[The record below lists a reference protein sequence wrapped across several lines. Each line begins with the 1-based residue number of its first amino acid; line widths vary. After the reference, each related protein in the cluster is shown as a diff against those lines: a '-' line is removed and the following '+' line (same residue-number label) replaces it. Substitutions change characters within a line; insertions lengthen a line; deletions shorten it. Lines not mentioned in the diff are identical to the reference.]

1 MKVSCL
7 QENLARALNVVGRA
21 VASRSTTY
29 PILTHVL
36 LATDNGRLKVAA
48 TNLETGITC
57 WIGAKVEG
65 EGAITVPA
73 RTFTD
78 LIALLPPDKIDLEV
92 NVRTQSLHIR
102 SGRTDANLKGVD
114 AQEFPIIPSFAPDA
128 AMAFIEAGALKK
140 LVSQVSFAASTDENR
155 PSLTGV
161 LTKIEDSRVTMVAT
175 DGFRLSLRSSTLK
188 DQATLPE
195 NAPPLLIPA
204 RAVTEVAR
212 VLGDQEK
219 PVAVSF
225 TPSHNQVIFH
235 GENIDV
241 VAQLIEHK
249 FPQYESIIP
258 RKYDTRTVV
267 NTAEFLKACR
277 QASIFARESADA
289 VRLTI
294 KPGEDPLPGQ
304 LLVAARADQTG
315 ENLIQL
321 EALISGNALEI
332 GFNVRYLI
340 EVLSVIDAPQVALET
355 TGATSPAVIRAVG
368 DDQFLHLIMPMNLA
382 KTQPA

>member
-7 QENLARALNVVGRA
+7 QENLARALSIVGRA
-21 VASRSTTY
+21 VASRATTL

-36 LATDNGRLKVAA
+36 LATDNGRLKVSA

-57 WIGAKVEG
+57 WIGAKVES
-65 EGAITVPA
+65 EGAITIPA
-73 RTFTD
+73 RTFSD
-78 LIALLPPDKIDLEV
+78 LVTLLPPDKVDLEV
-92 NVRTQSLHIR
+92 NVRTHTLQIR
-102 SGRTDANLKGVD
+102 GGRTDASLKGVD
-114 AQEFPIIPSFAPDA
+114 AQEFPIIPSFDPNA
-128 AMAFIEAGALKK
+128 AVAIVEAGALKK
-140 LVSQVSFAASTDENR
+140 LVTQVSFAASTDENR

-161 LTKIEDSRVTMVAT
+161 LTKIEDSRITMVAT
-175 DGFRLSLRSSTLK
+175 DGFRLSLRSDELK

-195 NAPPLLIPA
+195 GAPALLIPA
-204 RAVTEVAR
+204 RAITEVAR
-212 VLGDQEK
+212 VLGDQER
-219 PVAVSF
+219 PVTVSF
-225 TPSHNQVIFH
+225 TPSHKQVIFH
-235 GENIDV
+235 GENVDV
-241 VAQLIEHK
+241 VAQLIEQK
-249 FPQYESIIP
+249 FPPYESIIP
-258 RKYDTRTVV
+258 RKCETRTVV

-304 LLVAARADQTG
+304 VLVAARADQTG

-321 EALISGNALEI
+321 EALINGNGLEI

-355 TGATSPAVIRAVG
+355 TSPTSPAVIRAVG
-368 DDQFLHLIMPMNLA
+368 DEHFLHLIMPMNLA
-382 KTQPA
+382 KV